1 MKKESRYGPMDKN
14 LRTGYLHYTTRSLV
28 QILERFCESP
38 VGADARVMLVLP
50 EGRSPM
56 QKEFNIREI
65 KLIENKII
73 KDNEIK
79 VENDEILSHTK
90 GLIVNN
96 YAQYGMPAP
105 DDETLTANANE
116 VLKNQDEARKIYEM
130 LFQEKVIAFVK
141 ETAKLDEKEIS
152 YDDFVKKYS

>member
-56 QKEFNIREI
+56 QKEFSIRS
-65 KLIENKII
+65 KPKNKH
-73 KDNEIK
+73 KRRQ
-79 VENDEILSHTK
+79 H
-90 GLIVNN
+90 
-96 YAQYGMPAP
+96 
-105 DDETLTANANE
+105 
-116 VLKNQDEARKIYEM
+116 
-130 LFQEKVIAFVK
+130 
-141 ETAKLDEKEIS
+141 
-152 YDDFVKKYS
+152 KKYKGQGRRCN